1 GDGDDILIGGLG
13 SDILTG
19 GGGNDIFKWTQDT
32 VDEGAVDTITDFT
45 LNEDTI
51 DLKDVIADLNDPMA
65 GIDELLA
72 HIQADYDA
80 TTANV

>member
-1 GDGDDILIGGLG
+1 LLLGSDRGISLIGGAGDDRIIGGDGDDMLIGGLG

-51 DLKDVIADLNDPMA
+51 DLKDVIAD
-65 GIDELLA
+65 
-72 HIQADYDA
+72 
-80 TTANV
+80 